1 VSLSH
6 IGLGHLHALDKQVD
20 SGGLNGRP
28 EKQAD
33 VCYSWWVLSSLS
45 AIGRIGW
52 INREKLADFIT
63 RCQDDIKGGIADR
76 PGDEVRFASACARL
90 P

>member
-1 VSLSH
+1 MFSR
-6 IGLGHLHALDKQVD
+6 QVD

-33 VCYSWWVLSSLS
+33 VCYSWWVLSALA

-52 INREKLADFIT
+52 INEDKLAHFIVQ
-63 RCQDDIKGGIADR
+63 CQDDIKGGIADR
-76 PGDEVRFASACARL
+76 PGDEVGCGAFQV
-90 P
+90 

>member
-1 VSLSH
+1 M
-6 IGLGHLHALDKQVD
+6 QVD

-33 VCYSWWVLSSLS
+33 VCYSWWVLSALG

-52 INREKLADFIT
+52 INEAKLADFIV

-76 PGDEVRFASACARL
+76 PGDEVCIVIVRL
-90 P
+90 IELKNAFCVCFPCSCGP